1 MYVLNFLLKK
11 SITGL
16 IIQAMTKP
24 NMQGL
29 TKLIIMQQKFNILH
43 SLIINNI
50 SKIFARNRNIFNSHK
65 FLILFI
71 LLLLFI
77 I

>member
-16 IIQAMTKP
+16 IIQAITKP

-43 SLIINNI
+43 SLIINNS
-50 SKIFARNRNIFNSHK
+50 SKIFARNKKIFSSFK

-71 LLLLFI
+71 LLLFI